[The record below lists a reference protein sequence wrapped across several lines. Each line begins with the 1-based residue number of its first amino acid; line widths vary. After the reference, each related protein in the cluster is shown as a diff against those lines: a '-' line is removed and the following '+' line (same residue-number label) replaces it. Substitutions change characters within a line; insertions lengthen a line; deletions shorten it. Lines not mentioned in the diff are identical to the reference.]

1 MKPVECDFE
10 AEVLAATLQSR
21 WPERV
26 DADLRAHVAGCAI
39 CTDVIAIGGAFE
51 NAREEMRACAVVP
64 DSGRVWWLAQLRA
77 RREAAEAAG
86 RPITAA
92 QVIAFACAVGL
103 LGACFGATSTWFQS
117 VLRRIGSSAAAFDGK
132 AFLPSA
138 AALLAGH
145 GVLVLAVAAVL
156 FVVPAAV
163 YLTLGRD

>member
-1 MKPVECDFE
+1 MKSVECEFE

-26 DADLRAHVAGCAI
+26 DADLRAHVAACTI
-39 CTDVIAIGGAFE
+39 CSDVVSIAGAVDD
-51 NAREEMRACAVVP
+51 AREEMRASAVVP

-86 RPITAA
+86 RPITAV

-103 LGACFGATSTWFQS
+103 LGACFGATSTWFQAALGRMASS
-117 VLRRIGSSAAAFDGK
+117 VAA
-132 AFLPSA
+132 LPSA
-138 AALLAGH
+138 TTLLAGH

-156 FVVPAAV
+156 FVVPTAV
-163 YLTLGRD
+163 YLAMGRD

>member
-1 MKPVECDFE
+1 MKPVECEFE

-26 DADLRAHVAGCAI
+26 DADLRAHVASCTI
-39 CTDVIAIGGAFE
+39 CSDVVSIAGAVDD
-51 NAREEMRACAVVP
+51 AREEMRASAVVP

-86 RPITAA
+86 RPITAV

-103 LGACFGATSTWFQS
+103 LGACFGATSTWFQAALGRMASS
-117 VLRRIGSSAAAFDGK
+117 VAA
-132 AFLPSA
+132 LPSA
-138 AALLAGH
+138 TTLLAGH

-156 FVVPAAV
+156 FVVPTAV
-163 YLTLGRD
+163 YLAMGRD